1 MASAK
6 VDIISLFCAVA
17 SASSLSSAKVVA
29 FIMATIEATRA
40 FCDFC
45 DFESFLLAWG
55 GIWFH
60 ISGFTRG
67 VRKPSTLPG
76 RWYLSIRVWTLS
88 SWSLSLRR
96 PFRSFTSPSSTSL
109 PVFSSM
115 SRSCTISAS
124 SLLPEAVAAGVLL
137 VSPAFRSFPTTGV
150 AASSSLLSAGYL
162 HTPHHPRVPGR
173 EATVCFNSFI
183 SFITD
188 LNMTAKFCASE
199 RLGEPSPRSL
209 VSFSAMLFCG
219 LQLRW
224 SAGTGFAKLPTTLVW
239 YSVFYGPIGF
249 PTALR
254 NRANLLKELRSSSS
268 RCKNVCRMSRA
279 CAVLSHG
286 IS

>member
-1 MASAK
+1 MFANPWHCRA
-6 VDIISLFCAVA
+6 VDICQFVFGLCPLGVYPWGDRSGALQALHPHHFPFFPLCRGPVLFRRAVCCRR
-17 SASSLSSAKVVA
+17 LLPLG
-29 FIMATIEATRA
+29 
-40 FCDFC
+40 FC
-45 DFESFLLAWG
+45 
-55 GIWFH
+55 WFH
-60 ISGFTRG
+60 QRS
-67 VRKPSTLPG
+67 V
-76 RWYLSIRVWTLS
+76 LSRQQAS
-88 SWSLSLRR
+88 RR
-96 PFRSFTSPSSTSL
+96 PPDRCSPLCS
-109 PVFSSM
+109 
-115 SRSCTISAS
+115 
-124 SLLPEAVAAGVLL
+124 
-137 VSPAFRSFPTTGV
+137 
-150 AASSSLLSAGYL
+150 L
-162 HTPHHPRVPGR
+162 HTSR

-183 SFITD
+183 SLITD